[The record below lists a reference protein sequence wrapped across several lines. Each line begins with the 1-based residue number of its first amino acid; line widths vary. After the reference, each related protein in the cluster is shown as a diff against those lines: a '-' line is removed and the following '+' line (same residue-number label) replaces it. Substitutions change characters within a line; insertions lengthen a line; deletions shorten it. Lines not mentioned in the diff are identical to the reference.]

1 MSWISP
7 ETVTP
12 TYAGKNVAPHKQRMK
27 DCASKWSRVATC
39 QTKQTQQRGNR
50 VRLDTEA
57 MLASSL
63 KMDWILHARG

>member
-1 MSWISP
+1 MWVRTLLHTNKEGEIALVNGQELRHAKP
-7 ETVTP
+7 N
-12 TYAGKNVAPHKQRMK
+12 KHN
-27 DCASKWSRVATC
+27 
-39 QTKQTQQRGNR
+39 TQHRGNG